1 VAPLIVFLDANVLF
15 SAALAGPA
23 FELIW
28 ELARRR
34 RIRLVTSTYCRI
46 EADANLERKRPRSAT
61 RLAELLREVELVPEP
76 TPVQIAAARRLVV
89 EKDAWVLAAALA
101 TGANVLVT
109 GDLKHFGALM
119 ERDDLPLRVRSPRAF
134 LLEGP

>member
-1 VAPLIVFLDANVLF
+1 
-15 SAALAGPA
+15 
-23 FELIW
+23 
-28 ELARRR
+28 
-34 RIRLVTSTYCRI
+34 
-46 EADANLERKRPRSAT
+46 
-61 RLAELLREVELVPEP
+61 LLREVELVPEP

-89 EKDAWVLAAALA
+89 DKDAWVLAAALA
-101 TGANVLVT
+101 AGANVLVT